1 MQYMHSHR
9 MIFLKEVDSTNRYA
23 LQHADTEH
31 WEEGTVVWAE
41 HQHKGRGRRN
51 APWYGSPGKNLYCS
65 LVLRPEF
72 LDLGHQAYLNM
83 ALALG
88 VREAL
93 EKLSEESVSIK
104 WPNDIIVRDKKIAG
118 LLIQNVCSEGTI
130 RLSVCGIGVNVNEE
144 RFPNHLPHAVSL
156 YQLCGK
162 TIPLHTV
169 LSTVLHY
176 AMQYYDQLRD
186 QDRRTALLSTY
197 ESHLWNRGAIQRF
210 YDPKTDQI
218 VEAEIRGVDDKGRL
232 RLFVNGAE
240 RVLGDLTWKWL
251 YPQSSP

>member
-9 MIFLKEVDSTNRYA
+9 MIFLKEVDSTNHYA
-23 LQHADTEH
+23 LKHADAEQ

-65 LVLRPEF
+65 LVLRPVF
-72 LDLGHQAYLNM
+72 LPIGQQAYLNM

-88 VREAL
+88 VREAV
-93 EKLSEESVSIK
+93 EYLSNETTCIK

-118 LLIQNVCSEGTI
+118 LLIQNICSERKI

-144 RFPNHLPHAVSL
+144 RFPDDLPHAVSL
-156 YQLCGK
+156 YQLLGK
-162 TIPLHTV
+162 TTPVHTV
-169 LSTVLHY
+169 LSAVLHY
-176 AMQYYDQLRD
+176 VMKYYGQLRH
-186 QDRRTALLSTY
+186 QEPRAALKSEY
-197 ESHLWNRGAIQRF
+197 ESHLWNRGTIQRF
-210 YDPKTDQI
+210 YDPNADQI
-218 VEAEIRGVDDKGRL
+218 VDAEIRGIDERGRL
-232 RLFVNGAE
+232 KLWIHGAE
-240 RVLGDLTWKWL
+240 RVVGDLTWKWL